1 MSLKYAENDSMLTG
15 SRKRLKLASA
25 VTQGIP
31 EAPTSILSMPH
42 ELLLEIPKYLG
53 PRIGL
58 PAERLHW
65 MSRRWGG
72 CLPYPVYGIRVRA
85 LRSLSQTSHSLRLF
99 FLPLVWENFDA
110 CCAKDDDFGLGSA
123 DTQLTAIYMMLK
135 SRSEGLMRHRD
146 LATFVRYVCTG
157 VAYPS
162 NQLMEASVYYT
173 I

>member
-1 MSLKYAENDSMLTG
+1 MSLKYSEDDFILTK
-15 SRKRLKLASA
+15 SSKRFKSASTPN
-25 VTQGIP
+25 VTQDIP
-31 EAPTSILSMPH
+31 KAPTSILSMPH

-53 PRIGL
+53 PTISL

-72 CLPYPVYGIRVRA
+72 CLPYPVYGIRARA

-110 CCAKDDDFGLGSA
+110 CCAKDDNYGLGSA
-123 DTQLTAIYMMLK
+123 DTQLTAIYLMLK
-135 SRSEGLMRHRD
+135 LRSEGLIRHRD
-146 LATFVRYVCTG
+146 LGAFVRYVC
-157 VAYPS
+157 APS
-162 NQLMEASVYYT
+162 HT